1 MISIDP
7 IRPYL
12 GLIKAGAIVV
22 GVLLVFA
29 LGYNRGADKWQ
40 GKYDN
45 EALAH
50 KATKSSHKAVI
61 DNLAALT
68 KAAAD
73 KAKASSVAAK
83 ADRKTND
90 ARFKDAQHEADKAKR
105 ELRDHL
111 RRGTGPVRL
120 RDEWTC
126 PAAGAAQ
133 GATAAAA
140 GGQDAAADLRR
151 TRADA
156 ISDDIADHDAAD
168 NWIGWLQS
176 ELTST
181 RKACG
186 VEDVR

>member
-1 MISIDP
+1 MISLDP
-7 IRPYL
+7 IRPYFNA
-12 GLIKAGAIVV
+12 IKAGAIVLAL
-22 GVLLVFA
+22 LLVW
-29 LGYNRGADKWQ
+29 LHGYNKGGDKWQ
-40 GKYDN
+40 AKYN
-45 EALAH
+45 TEAAEH
-50 KATKSSHKAVI
+50 VATKAEHRAVI

-73 KAKASSVAAK
+73 KAKAATVAAK

-133 GATAAAA
+133 GANAAAT
-140 GGQDAAADLRR
+140 GRQDAGADLRA
-151 TRADA
+151 TGAA
-156 ISDDIADHDAAD
+156 NLVAAGDAAD
-168 NWIGWLQS
+168 NWIRWLQS

-181 RKACG
+181 RKTCG

>member
-12 GLIKAGAIVV
+12 NAIKAGAIVLAL
-22 GVLLVFA
+22 LLVWFH
-29 LGYNRGADKWQ
+29 GYGTGRDKWQ
-40 GKYDN
+40 GKYDT
-45 EALAH
+45 EAAEH
-50 KATKSSHKAVI
+50 VATKASHKAVV

-73 KAKASSVAAK
+73 KAKAASVAAK

-126 PAAGAAQ
+126 PAARPAE
-133 GATAAAA
+133 GATAAAS
-140 GGQDAAADLRR
+140 GGQDAAADLRAAGA
-151 TRADA
+151 ADLVA
-156 ISDDIADHDAAD
+156 AGDAAD
-168 NWIGWLQS
+168 NWITWLQS

>member
-1 MISIDP
+1 MISLDP

-22 GVLLVFA
+22 GLLLVFA

-50 KATKSSHKAVI
+50 KATKATHKAVI
-61 DNLAALT
+61 DNLASLT

-73 KAKASSVAAK
+73 KAKAATVAAR

-126 PAAGAAQ
+126 PAAGAAEG
-133 GATAAAA
+133 GAASTA
-140 GGQDAAADLRR
+140 GRQDAAADLRAAGA
-151 TRADA
+151 ADLVA
-156 ISDDIADHDAAD
+156 AGDAAD